1 MKNIL
6 LIDDDLG
13 FLKTLEEEL
22 SSYKENWNILTAE
35 NGKQGVDIIASH
47 PVDLVVTD
55 LRMPVMDG
63 YELLAY
69 LDGKRPTM
77 PVIVMTAD
85 DSCEARQR
93 LCSLGVEQCISK
105 PCQFSEI
112 VHAISSSSRIS

>member
-22 SSYKENWNILTAE
+22 SSYNEDWNVLTAE
-35 NGKQGVDIIASH
+35 NGKQGVDIMDSH
-47 PVDLVVTD
+47 SVDLVVTD

-63 YELLAY
+63 YELLTY
-69 LDGKRPTM
+69 LREKSPTM

-85 DSCEARQR
+85 DSHEADQR
-93 LCSLGVEQCISK
+93 LRSLGVKQCISK

-112 VHAISSSSRIS
+112 VRAISGRILR